1 MTDITN
7 SLYDRYIHCQVYNN
21 ITGAIILLKFVDIK
35 MNEIK
40 PGCTR
45 ILLKFKDSE
54 VSNEKYLFLKCR
66 LEDLKCYM
74 DNDYCIKLK
83 LDYNEYSEQLLIEI
97 TILTPEHLMPKD
109 FDTAI
114 KIFMDHL
121 ETIENFYEAQCT
133 IFNKSLS
140 KALKC

>member
-1 MTDITN
+1 M
-7 SLYDRYIHCQVYNN
+7 LYQVHNN
-21 ITGAIILLKFVDIK
+21 ITGALILLKFLDVK

-54 VSNEKYLFLKCR
+54 VSQEKYLFLKGR

-74 DNDYCIKLK
+74 DKDYSIKLGFQ
-83 LDYNEYSEQLLIEI
+83 YTEHVEQLIIEV
-97 TILTPEHLMPKD
+97 TILTPEHLLPKD
-109 FDTAI
+109 IESAI

-121 ETIENFYEAQCT
+121 GTFENFYEAQCL
-133 IFNKSLS
+133 IFDKSLS
-140 KALKC
+140 KASG